1 MSLNELLNNHN
12 SNNSSNGGISNNSIN
27 SNHNPTDV
35 FHRLKVTT
43 YFSPTFCDYCGNF
56 LYGLVKQGVKC
67 DSEYLNHLIIQDFSR
82 LLDTNHILSL
92 ETALCTSGNFQINY
106 ILTSCA

>member
-1 MSLNELLNNHN
+1 MRTIHEEISNEMSLNGLLSNHN
-12 SNNSSNGGISNNSIN
+12 NILNGGTSAATGTTSIVNSSN
-27 SNHNPTDV
+27 PVDV

-67 DSEYLNHLIIQDFSR
+67 DSK
-82 LLDTNHILSL
+82 
-92 ETALCTSGNFQINY
+92 
-106 ILTSCA
+106 

>member
-1 MSLNELLNNHN
+1 MRTIREEN
-12 SNNSSNGGISNNSIN
+12 SYEMTSNDTTSIN
-27 SNHNPTDV
+27 SVNSNLVYKNPNDV

-67 DSEYLNHLIIQDFSR
+67 DSKLN
-82 LLDTNHILSL
+82 
-92 ETALCTSGNFQINY
+92 
-106 ILTSCA
+106 

>member
-1 MSLNELLNNHN
+1 MSLNGLLSNHN
-12 SNNSSNGGISNNSIN
+12 NILNGGTSAATGTTSIVNSSN
-27 SNHNPTDV
+27 PVDV

-67 DSEYLNHLIIQDFSR
+67 DSK
-82 LLDTNHILSL
+82 
-92 ETALCTSGNFQINY
+92 
-106 ILTSCA
+106 